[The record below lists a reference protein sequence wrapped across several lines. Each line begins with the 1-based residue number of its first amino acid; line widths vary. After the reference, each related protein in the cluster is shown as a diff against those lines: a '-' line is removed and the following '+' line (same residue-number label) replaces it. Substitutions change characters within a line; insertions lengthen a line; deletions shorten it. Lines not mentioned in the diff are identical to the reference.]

1 MGVCFGHQC
10 FAHAFGPSEDHI
22 GKEGGRGGEREEG
35 GRAIKCPTGS
45 MAGRISS
52 QLEGRQLLLIDGTNS
67 NNGDSDECS
76 MELLHTHGDMVQSL
90 PEFAISLGGNA
101 NVPIEACAYFSS
113 KEDKVL
119 FQKQLQQHLQSQHH
133 GGDYDGDNTTY
144 HTSTSTSITVQS
156 YAFTFQAH
164 PEYISPTGFNVDYIN
179 TVNQIIRLIDR
190 AR

>member
-1 MGVCFGHQC
+1 VVKEKKVFEQSSVQL
-10 FAHAFGPSEDHI
+10 GPRQ
-22 GKEGGRGGEREEG
+22 EGY
-35 GRAIKCPTGS
+35 RANLHMRDVNYSLS
-45 MAGRISS
+45 MAPTATTVILMSAVWNCCI
-52 QLEGRQLLLIDGTNS
+52 Q
-67 NNGDSDECS
+67 
-76 MELLHTHGDMVQSL
+76 THGDMVQSL

>member
-1 MGVCFGHQC
+1 MMDDAGKF
-10 FAHAFGPSEDHI
+10 FDDI
-22 GKEGGRGGEREEG
+22 GK
-35 GRAIKCPTGS
+35 K
-45 MAGRISS
+45 
-52 QLEGRQLLLIDGTNS
+52 
-67 NNGDSDECS
+67 
-76 MELLHTHGDMVQSL
+76 
-90 PEFAISLGGNA
+90 FAKFFDDIGKNFAS
-101 NVPIEACAYFSS
+101 IFSS

>member
-1 MGVCFGHQC
+1 MAINVLLMRLDVVKIILGRKEVEVVKEKKVGEQSSVQL
-10 FAHAFGPSEDHI
+10 GPRQ
-22 GKEGGRGGEREEG
+22 EGY
-35 GRAIKCPTGS
+35 RANLH
-45 MAGRISS
+45 M
-52 QLEGRQLLLIDGTNS
+52 IDVN
-67 NNGDSDECS
+67 SDECS

-164 PEYISPTGFNVDYIN
+164 PEYISPTGLNVDYIN
-179 TVNQIIRLIDR
+179 TVNQIIQLFPFLSTSIQLR
-190 AR
+190 